1 MDTNWLPVLADGPK
15 HQSLKQAI
23 RAGIAAGDLAPGDRL
38 PPVRDL
44 AWRLKVTPG
53 TVARAYKDLVED
65 AVLTA
70 QVGRG
75 TFVAPPGAVVGP
87 VEETPYLI
95 YSPRT
100 DEVNLRTAQVAD
112 VGQGAAFHRL
122 LTTLPPPAPGDYARY
137 PASDHDAPLR
147 ALLADW
153 FAGPD
158 HGSIDPAD
166 MVLTL
171 GAQHALIVVLT
182 AILHGPRPV
191 VATEDLAYPGV
202 RHAAAL
208 VRTGIVGLPFDEAG
222 LIPEA
227 FDRACVEQG
236 IQVLITSPGAHN
248 PTTMMTS
255 PDRRAAIV
263 QVARHH
269 GVQIVDDDCFG
280 MAENPLPSYRL
291 LAPERSWLVSS
302 LSKTL
307 SPDLRLGAIVA
318 PPDRAGVLRSAAQQ
332 QFFGLPRPLVDLV
345 TEALRGG
352 TAADIAARVRGVTSE
367 RIALTRDI
375 LGPFRPALRPGV
387 PFAWLPM
394 PRGWR
399 ASGFLRAAEL
409 RGIQLKAADEFA
421 LVDGRAPNAVRLA
434 LTGEPVTVRFRAT
447 LQTLAAMLA
456 APPSDFEA

>member
-1 MDTNWLPVLADGPK
+1 MDTTWLPTLGDGPK
-15 HQSLKQAI
+15 HQALKQAI
-23 RAGIAAGDLAPGDRL
+23 RTGIATGDLAPGDRL

-75 TFVAPPGAVVGP
+75 TFVAPPGAIPGP

-137 PASDHDAPLR
+137 PASHHDAPLR

-153 FAGPD
+153 FSGPD
-158 HGSIDPAD
+158 HGTIDAGD

-171 GAQHALIVVLT
+171 GAQHALVVVLT
-182 AILHGPRPV
+182 AILHGPRPT

-208 VRTGIVGLPFDEAG
+208 VRAGIVGLPFDSDG
-222 LIPEA
+222 LIPDA

-236 IQVLITSPGAHN
+236 LQVLITSPGAHN
-248 PTTMMTS
+248 PTTMATS

-263 QVARHH
+263 TVARHH

-280 MAENPLPSYRL
+280 MAEDPAPSYRL
-291 LAPERSWLVSS
+291 LAPERTWLVSS

-318 PPDRAGVLRSAAQQ
+318 PPGRVGVLRSAAQQ
-332 QFFGLPRPLVDLV
+332 QFFGLPRPLIDLV
-345 TEALRGG
+345 TAALRSG
-352 TAADIAARVRGVTSE
+352 TAADIAARVRDVAAE
-367 RIALTRDI
+367 RIAITREV

-399 ASGFLRAAEL
+399 ASGFLRAAEAQ
-409 RGIQLKAADEFA
+409 GIQLKAADEFA

-434 LTGEPVTVRFRAT
+434 LTGEPDPQRFRAA
-447 LQTLAAMLA
+447 LDTLAAMLA
-456 APPSDFEA
+456 APAATFEA